1 MDLNNAFSIEVYCL
15 QCFSIDFVNY
25 LEFMKSVYQ
34 IDQMNVQFMGFAEG
48 HTLKGVSEGN
58 DKTVHERKQLQIV
71 WFGLCPPY
79 LCYRVKK
86 FVE

>member
-1 MDLNNAFSIEVYCL
+1 
-15 QCFSIDFVNY
+15 
-25 LEFMKSVYQ
+25 
-34 IDQMNVQFMGFAEG
+34 MNVQFMGFAEG

>member
-1 MDLNNAFSIEVYCL
+1 
-15 QCFSIDFVNY
+15 
-25 LEFMKSVYQ
+25 MKSVYQ